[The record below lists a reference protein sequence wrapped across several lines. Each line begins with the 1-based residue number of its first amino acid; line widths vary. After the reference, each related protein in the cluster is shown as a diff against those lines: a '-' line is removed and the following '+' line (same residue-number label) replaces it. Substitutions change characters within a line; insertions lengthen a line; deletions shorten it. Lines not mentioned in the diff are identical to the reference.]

1 MWLFKWY
8 VWNRWI
14 FKLLS
19 RDVAEPEHFLL
30 HCWEENL
37 AKCRGHMQP
46 SGAILT
52 AFTVDLSAGK
62 EVNAGE
68 TLPPDGERVEL

>member
-8 VWNRWI
+8 VWNRWV

-19 RDVAEPEHFLL
+19 RDVAEPEQFLR

-37 AKCRGHMQP
+37 AKCRDYATIWRDINRIHGKQMQ
-46 SGAILT
+46 AQ
-52 AFTVDLSAGK
+52 AK
-62 EVNAGE
+62 K
-68 TLPPDGERVEL
+68 